1 MRISDLSNDGC
12 YVDMCSPLSKGTL
25 VVIKLVAA
33 KDTFEAEA
41 TVAYSD
47 PHLGMGLSF
56 REIRSEARTVLQKW
70 LGKATEEQQG

>member
-1 MRISDLSNDGC
+1 M
-12 YVDMCSPLSKGTL
+12 
-25 VVIKLVAA
+25 IKLVAA